1 MTTLRQYNAGAAAEA
16 LLLGIHVVKSA
27 ALLVQNDSVNLFTV
41 AGGRVLVTALLGEVT
56 TVIGANA
63 ITVKYQHTKS
73 GGSAADL
80 SAATTITSDAVGTLY
95 GITGVAADLI
105 SAQTVTGTEVP
116 NVTFLSLFPSATRG
130 IILPAGTLSILASN
144 ADPDGGALKHDLWY
158 IPLDDGASVV
168 AA

>member
-1 MTTLRQYNAGAAAEA
+1 MTSEYLQGESLRK
-16 LLLGIHVVKSA
+16 LLGVHVAKTA
-27 ALLVQNDSVNLFTV
+27 TALVQNAGVDLYTV
-41 AGGRVLVTALLGEVT
+41 SGGRVLVTAFLGEVT

-63 ITVKYQHTKS
+63 LTVKYQHTKS

-105 SAQTVTGTEVP
+105 SVQTVAGTEVP
-116 NVTFLSLFPSATRG
+116 NVTFLSLFPSG
-130 IILPAGTLSILASN
+130 IKGVILPAGTLSILSSN
-144 ADPDGGALKHDLWY
+144 ADPDGGALKHDLFY
-158 IPLDDGASVV
+158 IPLDYGASVV

>member
-1 MTTLRQYNAGAAAEA
+1 MTQQYLQGAALEK
-16 LLLGIHVVKSA
+16 LVGIHVAKSA
-27 ALLVQNDSVNLFTV
+27 AALVQNDAVALYTV
-41 AGGRVLVTALLGEVT
+41 AGGRVLVTAFLGEVT

-63 ITVKYQHTKS
+63 ITVKYQYTKT

-95 GITGVAADLI
+95 GITGVAADVI
-105 SAQTVTGTEVP
+105 SAQKVGGTEVP
-116 NVTFLSLFPSATRG
+116 NVTFLNLFPSSKG
-130 IILPAGTLSILASN
+130 IILPAGSLTILASN

-158 IPLDDGASVV
+158 IPLDYGASIV